1 MRPADPPYALVTVSE
16 AATRL
21 GVTPRTL
28 KYYEELG
35 LATPTRSKG
44 RYRLYEQTDLDRFAR
59 ILRMRSL
66 VFSLTA
72 ITALLKQPF
81 EAPASENHPRLSP
94 AALAAWRASLAT
106 QLDILDRRVAQMR
119 NELKAAQAL
128 RTQLQHDLDY
138 VDQRLAGVPVDV
150 ALQRRKAR
158 GGARGRGGTKTVP
171 ASGTARPVNTSHESQ
186 AIRDAD
192 AALARQRPVSYPAP
206 RGPGHGSNR

>member
-1 MRPADPPYALVTVSE
+1 MRPADPSCALVTVGE

-44 RYRLYEQTDLDRFAR
+44 RYRLYKQADLDRFAR

-66 VFSLTA
+66 GFSLTA
-72 ITALLKQPF
+72 ITELLKQPL
-81 EAPASENHPRLSP
+81 EAPTDAGRPRLSP

-106 QLDILDRRVAQMR
+106 QLDILNRRVAQVR
-119 NELKAAQAL
+119 NELKTAQAL
-128 RTQLQHDLDY
+128 RTQLRHDLDY
-138 VDQRLAGVPVDV
+138 VDQRLAGAPVDV

-158 GGARGRGGTKTVP
+158 GGAYGRDGTKA
-171 ASGTARPVNTSHESQ
+171 ASTRGTASPVNTGHERQ
-186 AIRDAD
+186 AIHDTD
-192 AALARQRPVSYPAP
+192 AALARQRPVPCSVPH
-206 RGPGHGSNR
+206 GPGHGGNR